1 MAEIFN
7 ENSFDSLKVM
17 EKYYFQEKGGN
28 GYVIGSR
35 DQRQKLGDRAYLMS
49 LIWDNDNIIIAKN
62 EIFYTAPRSLRGK
75 TNFLNK
81 MKFLGG
87 YNLTDDDVKQLNSLH
102 PGFSLKQ
109 LNRWAKVS
117 HYVDSWGRNDL
128 IPYPYTGY
136 QAPGTTFF
144 EQAYFEYPTKTYR
157 EWLNTDNKIFEKSYI
172 NKIPKLLKYCKELL
186 DANVLVIKKVV
197 KDIGDLTSIVHKERK
212 KYDDDSQ

>member
-1 MAEIFN
+1 M
-7 ENSFDSLKVM
+7 
-17 EKYYFQEKGGN
+17 KYFILHLDPLEERI
-28 GYVIGSR
+28 V
-35 DQRQKLGDRAYLMS
+35 
-49 LIWDNDNIIIAKN
+49 
-62 EIFYTAPRSLRGK
+62 
-75 TNFLNK
+75 FLTK
-81 MKFLGG
+81 WIFLGG

-172 NKIPKLLKYCKELL
+172 NKIPKLLKYGEELF
-186 DANVLVIKKVV
+186 DANVLVIQKLG
-197 KDIGDLTSIVHKERK
+197 KDIGDLTPIVHKEWK
-212 KYDDDSQ
+212 KNFLYDDTSIITHIFFTEVNKKIQS